1 MWKASLFGFAGPG
14 FWSLSCCMQWIWL
27 RDSHIPPSP
36 PPPSTISACS
46 SRDSAYFFFPLFI
59 EHRRGGVVLPH
70 RWHMTREEED
80 GKDGD
85 ELILCTSGDRPGK
98 GWRGISQA
106 LAGRAAKAWQRLL
119 QENRSVCLAVLRSQG
134 RPLENWSKGV
144 WGCCLLT
151 TSQSE
156 AVSYSDSCA

>member
-1 MWKASLFGFAGPG
+1 MIVHL
-14 FWSLSCCMQWIWL
+14 
-27 RDSHIPPSP
+27 
-36 PPPSTISACS
+36 
-46 SRDSAYFFFPLFI
+46 FFFFLFI
-59 EHRRGGVVLPH
+59 ESRRGGVVLPH
-70 RWHMTREEED
+70 SWHMTREEED

-106 LAGRAAKAWQRLL
+106 LAGGRAAKAWQRLL

-151 TSQSE
+151 TSLSE
-156 AVSYSDSCA
+156 AVKYSDSCAWTGQFLLLCRRNHSPVLRVHYGGLTCEVTVVAHCKTR